1 MKDVPASWPYPA
13 PLDDGAA
20 AAHLKPGLP
29 LPDVALPAT
38 TGGDIRLAEVPG
50 RSVVFVYPW
59 TGREG
64 HPNPPGW
71 DGIPGAHGSTP
82 QAEGFAALHP
92 EFRAA
97 SVGVFGLSGQE
108 PDWQSEFASRL
119 ALPYPLLSDAGCT
132 FARALGLPAFK
143 ADDETY
149 LSRLTL
155 IIADGAIEAVVYPVH
170 PPHTHASEILKRL
183 RSEPDQVPL

>member
-1 MKDVPASWPYPA
+1 MSASWPYPA
-13 PLDDGAA
+13 PVDDGA
-20 AAHLKPGLP
+20 AAHLKPGLL

-38 TGGDIRLAEVPG
+38 SGAAIRLTEVPG

-64 HPNPPGW
+64 YPNPPGW

-82 QAEGFAALHP
+82 QAEGFAALYP
-92 EFRAA
+92 QFRAM
-97 SVGVFGLSGQE
+97 SVGVFGLSTQT
-108 PDWQSEFASRL
+108 PDWHCEFASRL
-119 ALPYPLLSDAGCT
+119 MLPYPLLSDAGFA

-143 ADDETY
+143 AGDETY

-155 IIADGAIEAVVYPVH
+155 IIVNGAIESVIYPVH
-170 PPHTHASEILKRL
+170 PPDTHAQDILRRL
-183 RSEPDQVPL
+183 AAGPGPVPP